1 MPELKENKAQRV
13 ERLKRE
19 KNPWLC
25 LDEIREFA
33 RRGHNSIPPEWLS
46 TYFRPWGVYTQG
58 DGLGVTGGKGG
69 EGRAV
74 PFFMVRIR
82 IPNGLLTSRQVRT
95 IASLSDQF
103 GNGVA
108 DITVRQNIQLHW
120 VRIESLPDLFDQLQS
135 VGLSTTGA
143 CGDVARNITG
153 CPLAGLDAREIAD
166 VSHIAFAIDKE
177 LAGNSDFYNLP
188 RKFKITV
195 TGCPDWCS
203 YPEINDIAL
212 TATLRP
218 LRSAGFQPAAVQG
231 RSCHSG
237 QSGPASSSA
246 PAFGAP
252 GRAAEARFSIARSA
266 CDESLLNPSSVPS
279 PDPPGH
285 GSRVAGRPVPTD
297 HESRITGH
305 EQGFSLRVA
314 GGLSTEPHLAVR
326 LNAFIRQDQVIPV
339 VRAITELFRGSEVL
353 RQSRERARLK
363 YLFLEHG
370 WTPDSFLAAIEQRL
384 GYALDPAEP
393 EDLPSPIHR
402 DHLGVQAQKQ
412 SSLFS
417 IGASVIRGRITPAQL
432 RLAADLAERFAEGHI
447 RTTPMQNLLLVNI
460 PEAHV
465 PTVVA
470 QLISGGLPVETSP
483 FIRGTVACTGS
494 EFCKLALTETKS
506 FARWL
511 TEVLED
517 RFPGFCDDIKLHITG
532 CPNSCGQHWIADIG
546 IEGKKIKLDGKLV
559 DAYYFCVGGG
569 VGQFAAIARPVGY
582 RCRAEEV
589 PDAIARLLRT
599 FYAERSPHDTL
610 QHYLASQST
619 EALRAILAGGPAP
632 IALRDLPV
640 ASVPYSVEDR

>member
-1 MPELKENKAQRV
+1 MPVAKETKAQRV

-19 KNPWLC
+19 MNPWLH
-25 LDEIREFA
+25 LDAIREFA
-33 RRGHNSIPPEWLS
+33 RHGHDSIPPEWLS

-58 DGLGVTGGKGG
+58 DGLGVVGGTGG

-82 IPNGLLTSRQVRT
+82 IPNGLLASRQLHA
-95 IASLSDQF
+95 IADLSDRH

-120 VRIESLPDLFDQLQS
+120 VRIESLPDLFDQLYT

-153 CPLAGLDAREIAD
+153 CPLVGLDSREIAD
-166 VSHIAFAIDKE
+166 VSPIALAIDRE
-177 LAGNSDFYNLP
+177 LAGNPDFYNLP

-195 TGCPDWCS
+195 TACPDWCS

-218 LRSAGFQPAAVQG
+218 RQGTASTVPLNAFLNWASTPEDSEFFRGSELQLRHTTSANNGLQPL
-231 RSCHSG
+231 RTPT
-237 QSGPASSSA
+237 PASSADAAGAAASA
-246 PAFGAP
+246 PSRP
-252 GRAAEARFSIARSA
+252 GSA
-266 CDESLLNPSSVPS
+266 SASSTS
-279 PDPPGH
+279 
-285 GSRVAGRPVPTD
+285 
-297 HESRITGH
+297 HESRITSH
-305 EQGFSLRVA
+305 ELGFSLRVA

-326 LNAFIRQDQVIPV
+326 LNAFIRENQVIPV
-339 VRAITELFRGSEVL
+339 VRAITELFRSSEVL

-370 WTPDSFLAAIEQRL
+370 WTPDSFLAAIQARL
-384 GYALDPAEP
+384 PFTLDPAEP
-393 EDLPSPIHR
+393 EDLPSQVHL
-402 DHLGVQAQKQ
+402 DHLGVQRQKQ
-412 SSLFS
+412 PGLFS

-432 RLAADLAERFAEGHI
+432 RLAADLAERFADGHL

-460 PEAHV
+460 PETHV
-465 PTVVA
+465 PAVVSELVA
-470 QLISGGLPVETSP
+470 AGLPVESSP
-483 FIRGTVACTGS
+483 FVRGTVACTGS

-511 TEVLED
+511 TEQLED
-517 RFPGFCDDIKLHITG
+517 RFPGFRDDIKLHITG

-546 IEGKKIKLDGKLV
+546 IEGKKIKVDGKFV
-559 DAYYFCVGGG
+559 DAYYFCVGGA
-569 VGQFAAIARPVGY
+569 VGQFASIARPVGY

-599 FYAERSPHDTL
+599 YYAERSPQDTL
-610 QHYLASQST
+610 QYFLST
-619 EALRAILAGGPAP
+619 RSTDSLRAILAVGPASV
-632 IALRDLPV
+632 ALRDLP
-640 ASVPYSVEDR
+640 AAQVPHSVEDR